1 MEFKSLINYSAIDRG
16 MITYFNTGEQEER
29 GTFEDLSCVI
39 ENIWSYKQEILKN
52 KRKIKNAARE
62 WDKEVIWD
70 PEGLEEIPAYGNK
83 QEYIEELK
91 AENICYRE
99 ELIEEEETL
108 AAYKADFNQYMDGT
122 PYDWEN
128 EIRKC
133 RCWNRILEL
142 MKQLLELQEE
152 ENVYELEN

>member
-1 MEFKSLINYSAIDRG
+1 MEFKSLINYSAIDRC
-16 MITYFNTGEQEER
+16 MITYFNMGEQEER

-99 ELIEEEETL
+99 ELIEEEEAL
-108 AAYKADFNQYMDGT
+108 ADYKAAFHQYMDGRA
-122 PYDWEN
+122 YDWDN

-133 RCWNRILEL
+133 RYWNKLVVL
-142 MKQLLELQEE
+142 MKQTLEL
-152 ENVYELEN
+152 